1 MATAIIDTEYKD
13 ELLHINEDPLFE
25 YGSPFAMDDLYPN
38 DITVNIQ
45 EESSSLL
52 ESCRT
57 SDCSSEEEE
66 FDFKLTQPQAPP
78 PSPQDTSM
86 LDMLFAS
93 KLTSS
98 LEACLKNNNEPSTA
112 ADYNDTNTLAIDKL
126 SAKLSQTQHHTRGGI
141 CKKTQKKSC
150 LLQPHPGSWQ
160 TRANNQR
167 LSNIAKAAEQ
177 AEKLRKALQ
186 KHLVDEET
194 TFMINELKDMGL

>member
-1 MATAIIDTEYKD
+1 MATALLNSDYKD

-25 YGSPFAMDDLYPN
+25 YGFPFVMDNLYPN
-38 DITVNIQ
+38 DIRVNIQ
-45 EESSSLL
+45 ENSSLL

-98 LEACLKNNNEPSTA
+98 LEACLVNNDTSA
-112 ADYNDTNTLAIDKL
+112 ADYNDSNTLAIEKL
-126 SAKLSQTQHHTRGGI
+126 STTTKLSQNNTRGI
-141 CKKTQKKSC
+141 CKKTHKRSC
-150 LLQPHPGSWQ
+150 SLQNHPLSWQ

-167 LSNIAKAAEQ
+167 LSSIAKAAEQ
-177 AEKLRKALQ
+177 ADKLRKALQ